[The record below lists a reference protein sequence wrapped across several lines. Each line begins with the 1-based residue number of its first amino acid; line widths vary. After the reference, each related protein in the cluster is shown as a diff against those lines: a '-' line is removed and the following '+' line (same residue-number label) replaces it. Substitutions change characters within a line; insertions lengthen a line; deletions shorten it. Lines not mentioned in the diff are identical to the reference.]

1 MKTLMR
7 VLLLLL
13 VGIATG
19 VLWMYGSAFLPH
31 ELAQGGGSLVTA
43 DRSAGILTLL
53 ALVIAPAIPVQTL
66 FPNAPVRA
74 AFSIGWIPLALGL
87 CVATPA
93 VAGIPAAH
101 GVAFAL
107 IEGSAD
113 WMAIVLGAWLAS
125 RLRQSRL
132 GTRSSNE

>member
-1 MKTLMR
+1 
-7 VLLLLL
+7 
-13 VGIATG
+13 
-19 VLWMYGSAFLPH
+19 MYGSAFLPH
-31 ELAQGGGSLVTA
+31 ELAQGGGSLVPA
-43 DRSAGILTLL
+43 DRIAGILTLL

-87 CVATPA
+87 SVATPA

-107 IEGSAD
+107 IEGGAD
-113 WMAIVLGAWLAS
+113 WMAIVLGAWLAA
-125 RLRQSRL
+125 RLRQSGMDATTTNHALRI
-132 GTRSSNE
+132 